1 MGLSYNRLWKLL
13 IDKGISRSEL
23 HNITGIGQ
31 STIVKLSKGE
41 NVNTEVL
48 ARICKCLDC
57 KIEDIVEYTEDEK
70 KWII

>member
-70 KWII
+70 K